1 MKFNEI
7 KFDLWMLESDAAILS
22 GIASVEAL
30 PSSLKYK
37 HKQTIHKMFFDFL
50 LNMIISVSSGI

>member
-1 MKFNEI
+1 
-7 KFDLWMLESDAAILS
+7 MLESDAAILS

-30 PSSLKYK
+30 PPSLKYK

-50 LNMIISVSSGI
+50 LNMIISVTSGI